1 MKKTI
6 LFFVFFASVIA
17 FSQTDNFAILLEQN
31 KSNAT
36 LYSKLKVFESAGYG
50 KSLIL
55 DSVTPQQLIDSAK
68 LFLGTK
74 YKFGGTSRS
83 GIDCSGLLYASFTKL
98 GVKITRSSEDIARF
112 GTVILEIDSLKPGD
126 LMFFI
131 GTYKTN
137 KVITHSAIYIG
148 DYQIIHAVTKR
159 GVVISDIRDD
169 YYKKHYIFSTRIFPY
184 EKTSQ

>member
-1 MKKTI
+1 MKKSI
-6 LFFVFFASVIA
+6 LFFLLLSSIFS
-17 FSQTDNFAILLEQN
+17 FSQTDSFSILLEQN
-31 KSNAT
+31 KNNT
-36 LYSKLKVFESAGYG
+36 TTYTKLKTFKSVGMG
-50 KSLIL
+50 KVLVL
-55 DSVTPQQLIDSAK
+55 DSVTPQQLIDTAK

-74 YKFGGTSRS
+74 YKFGGTSRA

-112 GTVILEIDSLKPGD
+112 GNIILDIDSLKPGD

-131 GTYKTN
+131 GTYKTS
-137 KVITHSAIYIG
+137 KLITHSAIYIG

-169 YYKKHYIFSTRIFPY
+169 YYKKHYIFSTRIFAD